1 MIGDEINCLKNVGP
15 LQLKEAKSYC
25 NFFNSSQVL
34 PRSRQESNDLV
45 SALLS
50 LDLSLEDGK
59 VLVSIGIHKTME
71 GEWLDSAG
79 QLSTGYHFNWLPNKP
94 DNLGG
99 NQSYAGFRVDGLDTT
114 ARWDTYNGTDE
125 LNVVCTKTAG
135 HGKDYSLLSIS

>member
-1 MIGDEINCLKNVGP
+1 MELNNATSHCQSLN
-15 LQLKEAKSYC
+15 A
-25 NFFNSSQVL
+25 SQIL
-34 PRSRQESNDLV
+34 PRNRKESDDLA

-59 VLVSIGIHKTME
+59 ILVSIGIHKTKE

-99 NQSYAGFRVDGLDTT
+99 NQSYAGFRVDGINTT

-135 HGKDYSLLSIS
+135 HGKDYRL